1 MSNASL
7 LRQLHDQRSR
17 RGAGNAQQLATV
29 LTSLVAPRITSASA
43 LHQLHDDALY
53 VRAFA
58 ETAEVRVAADCVL
71 GGIGARVRRLS
82 ARARQSL
89 DDSGVAGAST
99 SASYAWPV
107 AEWLARHHPPESD
120 IDWGQLD
127 DPARLDALLRPLM
140 LHAEEDEFDS
150 GMVTTREWLRAAKG
164 RSVASD
170 LAWMAAQVRDLPGG
184 ARAWGAL
191 WDALE
196 VPVRWRLAAGASA
209 TTRLDAPA
217 MAPVRR
223 EPMRRT
229 PANPAASIATPLAG
243 IRRLRGKAARSVIDT
258 TCAALTCRAREVH
271 AITYANANE
280 VWWADLGAGVGLA
293 VIGVEPAARLPLEA
307 NYGWMAF
314 SLGVPIA
321 YGGVSPLVGQANT
334 GIHLFEAFRG
344 SEAAY
349 LWAAC
354 LRAFATLFGV
364 RRFVVNPIQVGEG
377 NEEAIAS
384 GALWFYWRL
393 GFRPVDR
400 ALRTLAVREWRR
412 LQAGTG
418 RRTPP
423 ALLRR
428 LATADLQLVLPG
440 AMAAFD
446 ERLLQGASHA
456 VTAQLAERAADGHR
470 RLAVLEMRHAV
481 AQVLGARGQRGWST
495 VERRAFEQL
504 APVVWVVLDDV
515 AAWPARDRRALL
527 AMMRAKGSP
536 QELAYVRAM
545 QRVPRFWASLA
556 RRARS
561 R

>member
-1 MSNASL
+1 MGGWQRRCAS
-7 LRQLHDQRSR
+7 
-17 RGAGNAQQLATV
+17 
-29 LTSLVAPRITSASA
+29 SL
-43 LHQLHDDALY
+43 
-53 VRAFA
+53 
-58 ETAEVRVAADCVL
+58 
-71 GGIGARVRRLS
+71 
-82 ARARQSL
+82 
-89 DDSGVAGAST
+89 
-99 SASYAWPV
+99 
-107 AEWLARHHPPESD
+107 
-120 IDWGQLD
+120 
-127 DPARLDALLRPLM
+127 
-140 LHAEEDEFDS
+140 
-150 GMVTTREWLRAAKG
+150 
-164 RSVASD
+164 
-170 LAWMAAQVRDLPGG
+170 G

-209 TTRLDAPA
+209 TTRLTQPA

-229 PANPAASIATPLAG
+229 PARPVGFIATPLAG

-258 TCAALTCRAREVH
+258 TCASLTCRAREVH

-280 VWWADLGAGVGLA
+280 AWWADLGAGVGLA

-314 SLGVPIA
+314 SLGVPVA

-334 GIHLFEAFRG
+334 GIHMFEAFRG

-364 RRFVVNPIQVGEG
+364 GRFVVNPIQVGED

-400 ALRTLAVREWRR
+400 ALRTVAMREWRR

-423 ALLRR
+423 SLLRR

-456 VTAQLAERAADGHR
+456 VTTRLAVVAADGR
-470 RLAVLEMRHAV
+470 RRRAVLEMCHAV
-481 AQVLGARGQRGWST
+481 ARVLGVRGQRGWSSA
-495 VERRAFEQL
+495 ERRAFAQL
-504 APVVWVVLDDV
+504 VPVVWVVLDEV
-515 AAWPARDRRALL
+515 ARWPARERRALR
-527 AMMRAKGSP
+527 AMMRAKGSTR
-536 QELAYVRAM
+536 ELAYVKAM
-545 QRVPRFWASLA
+545 QGVPRFWAALA
-556 RRARS
+556 RRARA